1 MLQNLK
7 IENVAIIEY
16 ADIFFEKGLNIMT
29 GETGAGKSII
39 IDSINAVLG
48 ERTSKELVR
57 TGSSKASVTAE
68 FQVDSPEFETM
79 LDELGIEAE
88 ADGVLLIRR
97 TISADGKNSCR
108 VNGVPVTVGMLKTI
122 GRELINIHGQHDSQS
137 LLNPESH
144 CGFIDKMADNDALIE
159 EYREGF
165 FSLVELRREISSLV
179 TDDEEKN
186 RKIEL
191 LTYQIDEIENAN
203 LNPGEMDEL
212 KALRTLH
219 RNSEKIIGS
228 VNSAYSLINGYD
240 EAAGALQQVK
250 MCFNQLDG
258 VSEYYP
264 SIEENANKLR
274 ELSYQLEDIQDSLNS
289 TIDELDYDPAYA
301 QSVEDRLD
309 YLNRLSRKYGA
320 DEDTMLAFCEKCKK
334 ERREIE
340 FSDERLIQL
349 KDEQKKL
356 KQRVIAL
363 AEKLTDI
370 RKTTASDFSQKV
382 VAELKFLDMPN
393 VQFDVEIKPTNL
405 TENGADELEFLLS
418 PNLGEAKKPLSKIAS
433 GGELSRIMLAIKNV
447 LSDKD
452 NIDTLIF
459 DEIDA
464 GVSGRAAT
472 KLGKKLSEVSRGRQV
487 ICVTHLAQIAAQ
499 ADHHFEISKSS
510 YDGKTYTRVVPL
522 DFEGRKYELARI
534 IGGEEVTQTQLS
546 MAEELLN
553 ISKE

>member
-7 IENVAIIEY
+7 IENVAIIEK
-16 ADIFFEKGLNIMT
+16 ADIFFERGLNIMT

-57 TGSSKASVTAE
+57 TGSAKASVTAE
-68 FQVDSPEFETM
+68 FKVENSAFDTM
-79 LDELGIEAE
+79 LEELGIEPE
-88 ADGVLLIRR
+88 ADGTLLIRR
-97 TISADGKNSCR
+97 TISADGKNTCR
-108 VNGVPVTVGMLKTI
+108 INGIPVTVSMLKTV
-122 GRELINIHGQHDSQS
+122 GRELINIHGQHDSQR

-144 CGFIDKMADNDALIE
+144 CDFIDKMADTDALLAQ
-159 EYREGF
+159 YREAF
-165 FSLVELRREISSLV
+165 YSLVDLRREISGLV

-203 LNPGEMDEL
+203 LSPGEMEEL

-228 VNSAYSLINGYD
+228 LNSAYALINGYD
-240 EAAGALQQVK
+240 EAAGALQQIK
-250 MCFNQLDG
+250 MCFNQLDD
-258 VSEYYP
+258 VSQYH
-264 SIEENANKLR
+264 SAIEDSANKLR
-274 ELSYQLEDIQDSLNS
+274 ELSYQLEDVQENLSS

-301 QSVEDRLD
+301 QAVEDRLD

-320 DEDTMLAFCEKCKK
+320 DEEMMLEFCEKCRK
-334 ERREIE
+334 ERQEIE

-349 KDEQKKL
+349 KEEQKKL
-356 KQRVIAL
+356 KQRVVAL
-363 AEKLTDI
+363 AEKLTEK
-370 RKTTASDFSQKV
+370 RTVTAEDFAKKV
-382 VAELKFLDMPN
+382 EAELKFLDMPN
-393 VQFDVEIKPTNL
+393 VQFSVDIRPINL
-405 TENGADELEFLLS
+405 TENGADELEFLIS
-418 PNLGEAKKPLSKIAS
+418 PNLGETKKPLAKIAS
-433 GGELSRIMLAIKNV
+433 GGELSRVMLAIKNV

-452 NIDTLIF
+452 EIDTLIF

-472 KLGKKLSEVSRGRQV
+472 KLGKKLSEVSKGRQV

-499 ADHHFEISKSS
+499 ADHHFEISKASH
-510 YDGKTYTRVVPL
+510 DGKTYTSVVPL
-522 DFEGRKYELARI
+522 DFEGRKHELARI
-534 IGGEEVTQTQLS
+534 IGSGEITQTQLN

-553 ISKE
+553 L

>member
-7 IENVAIIEY
+7 IENVAIIEK
-16 ADIFFEKGLNIMT
+16 ADIFFERGLNIMT

-57 TGSSKASVTAE
+57 TGSAKASVTAE
-68 FQVDSPEFETM
+68 FKVENSAFDSM
-79 LDELGIEAE
+79 LEELGIEPE
-88 ADGVLLIRR
+88 ADGTLLIRR
-97 TISADGKNSCR
+97 TISADGKNTCR
-108 VNGVPVTVGMLKTI
+108 INGIPVTVSMLKTV
-122 GRELINIHGQHDSQS
+122 GRELINIHGQHDSQR

-144 CGFIDKMADNDALIE
+144 CDFIDKMADIDALLAQ
-159 EYREGF
+159 YRESF
-165 FSLVELRREISSLV
+165 YSLVELRREISGLV

-203 LNPGEMDEL
+203 LSPGEMEEL
-212 KALRTLH
+212 KSLRTLH

-228 VNSAYSLINGYD
+228 LNSAYALINGYD
-240 EAAGALQQVK
+240 EAVGALQQIK
-250 MCFNQLDG
+250 MCFNQLDD
-258 VSEYYP
+258 VSQYH
-264 SIEENANKLR
+264 SAIEDSANKLR
-274 ELSYQLEDIQDSLNS
+274 ELSYQLEDVQENLSS

-301 QSVEDRLD
+301 QAVEDRLD

-320 DEDTMLAFCEKCKK
+320 DEEMMLEFCEKCRK
-334 ERREIE
+334 ERQEIE

-349 KDEQKKL
+349 KEEQKKL
-356 KQRVIAL
+356 KQKVVAL
-363 AEKLTDI
+363 AEKLTEK
-370 RKTTASDFSQKV
+370 RTVTAEDFAKKV
-382 VAELKFLDMPN
+382 EAELKFLDMPN
-393 VQFDVEIKPTNL
+393 VQFSVDIRSINL
-405 TENGADELEFLLS
+405 TENGADELEFLIS
-418 PNLGEAKKPLSKIAS
+418 PNLGETKKPLAKIAS
-433 GGELSRIMLAIKNV
+433 GGELSRVMLAIKNV

-452 NIDTLIF
+452 EIDTLIF

-472 KLGKKLSEVSRGRQV
+472 KLGKKLSEVSKGRQV

-499 ADHHFEISKSS
+499 ADHHFEISKASH
-510 YDGKTYTRVVPL
+510 DGKTYTSVVPL
-522 DFEGRKYELARI
+522 DFEGRKHELARI
-534 IGGEEVTQTQLS
+534 IGSGEITQTQLN

-553 ISKE
+553 L

>member
-7 IENVAIIEY
+7 IENVAIIEK
-16 ADIFFEKGLNIMT
+16 ADISFERGLNIMT

-57 TGSSKASVTAE
+57 TGSAKASVTAE
-68 FQVDSPEFETM
+68 FRINNSAFDSM
-79 LDELGIEAE
+79 LEELGIEPE
-88 ADGVLLIRR
+88 ADGTLLIRR
-97 TISADGKNSCR
+97 TIGADGKNTCR
-108 VNGVPVTVGMLKTI
+108 INGIPVTVSMLKTV
-122 GRELINIHGQHDSQS
+122 GRELINIHGQHDSQR

-144 CGFIDKMADNDALIE
+144 CDFIDKMADIDALLA
-159 EYREGF
+159 EYREAF
-165 FSLVELRREISSLV
+165 YSLVELRHEISGLV

-203 LNPGEMDEL
+203 LNPGEMEEL

-219 RNSEKIIGS
+219 RNSEKIIDS
-228 VNSAYSLINGYD
+228 LNAAYSLINGYN
-240 EAAGALQQVK
+240 EAAGALQQIK

-258 VSEYYP
+258 VSQYH
-264 SIEENANKLR
+264 SVIEDSANKLR
-274 ELSYQLEDIQDSLNS
+274 ELSYQLEDVQENLSS

-301 QSVEDRLD
+301 QAVEDRLD

-320 DEDTMLAFCEKCKK
+320 DEDAMLEFCEKCKK
-334 ERREIE
+334 ELQEIE

-349 KDEQKKL
+349 KQEQKKI
-356 KQRVIAL
+356 KQKVVAL
-363 AEKLTDI
+363 SEKLTQ
-370 RKTTASDFSQKV
+370 RRTSTAADFAKKV
-382 VAELKFLDMPN
+382 EAELKFLDMPN
-393 VQFDVEIKPTNL
+393 VQFAVEIRPINL
-405 TENGADELEFLLS
+405 TENGADEIEFLIS
-418 PNLGEAKKPLSKIAS
+418 PNLGETKKPLAKIAS
-433 GGELSRIMLAIKNV
+433 GGELSRVMLAIKNV

-452 NIDTLIF
+452 EIDTLIF

-472 KLGKKLSEVSRGRQV
+472 KLGKKLSEVSKGRQV

-499 ADHHFEISKSS
+499 ADHHFEISKASH
-510 YDGKTYTRVVPL
+510 DGKTYTSVVPL
-522 DFEGRKYELARI
+522 DFEGRKHELARI
-534 IGGEEVTQTQLS
+534 IGSGEITQTQLN

-553 ISKE
+553 F

>member
-7 IENVAIIEY
+7 IENVAIIEK
-16 ADIFFEKGLNIMT
+16 ADIFFERGLNIMT

-57 TGSSKASVTAE
+57 TGSAKASVTAE
-68 FQVDSPEFETM
+68 FKVNNSAFDSM
-79 LDELGIEAE
+79 LEELGIEPE
-88 ADGVLLIRR
+88 ADGTLLIRR
-97 TISADGKNSCR
+97 TISADGKNTCR
-108 VNGVPVTVGMLKTI
+108 INGIPVTVSMLKTV
-122 GRELINIHGQHDSQS
+122 GRELINIHGQHDSQR

-144 CGFIDKMADNDALIE
+144 CDFIDKMADIDTLLAQ
-159 EYREGF
+159 YREAF
-165 FSLVELRREISSLV
+165 YSLVELRREISGLV

-203 LNPGEMDEL
+203 LSPGEMEEL
-212 KALRTLH
+212 KSLRTLH

-228 VNSAYSLINGYD
+228 LNSAYALINGYD
-240 EAAGALQQVK
+240 EAAGALQQIK
-250 MCFNQLDG
+250 MCFNQLDD
-258 VSEYYP
+258 VSQYH
-264 SIEENANKLR
+264 SAIEDSANKLR
-274 ELSYQLEDIQDSLNS
+274 ELSYQLEDVQENLSS

-301 QSVEDRLD
+301 QAVEDRLD

-320 DEDTMLAFCEKCKK
+320 DEEMMLEFCEKCRK
-334 ERREIE
+334 ERQKIE

-349 KDEQKKL
+349 KEEQKKL
-356 KQRVIAL
+356 KQRVVAL
-363 AEKLTDI
+363 AEKLTEK
-370 RKTTASDFSQKV
+370 RTVTAEDFAKKV
-382 VAELKFLDMPN
+382 EAELKFLDMPN
-393 VQFDVEIKPTNL
+393 VQFSVDIRPINL
-405 TENGADELEFLLS
+405 TENGADELEFLIS
-418 PNLGEAKKPLSKIAS
+418 PNLGETKKPLAKIAS
-433 GGELSRIMLAIKNV
+433 GGELSRVMLAIKNV

-452 NIDTLIF
+452 EIDTLIF

-472 KLGKKLSEVSRGRQV
+472 KLGKKLSEVSKGRQV

-499 ADHHFEISKSS
+499 ADHHFEISKASH
-510 YDGKTYTRVVPL
+510 DGKTYTSVVPL
-522 DFEGRKYELARI
+522 DFEGRKHELARI
-534 IGGEEVTQTQLS
+534 IGSGEITQTQLN

-553 ISKE
+553 L